1 MIICDSHKSCEKE
14 KRVGKGGNPILNGEC
29 AAGRGRP
36 NAKPQGGVG

>member
-14 KRVGKGGNPILNGEC
+14 KRVGKGDPILNGEC

-36 NAKPQGGVG
+36 SAKPQGGVG